1 MSESLGNKTLKGV
14 SWSALERFSF
24 QGITFIIQLVL
35 ARLLT
40 PSDYG
45 VIAMLSI
52 FLQLAQVLI
61 DCGFGNALIKKQ
73 DCTDVDFSTV
83 FFFNLGISL
92 LIYFILFFLS
102 PFISRFYDTPLLTPV
117 LRVLALTLLFNAVS
131 IVQQTILVKKV
142 DFRSQSIVTLSS
154 AIISGAVGIL
164 CAYKGYGPWALV
176 FQQLLNSILRSI
188 FYLAIVR
195 WIPKVTFS
203 VSSFSYVFNFGSKLL
218 LSTFIDVIYKNLY
231 KIVIGKKYSD
241 ADLGYY
247 TKAEEFAM
255 FPSSNVANI
264 ISRVCLPIMS
274 KIQDDNERLLNVYRS
289 LIRYTSFLIFPLM
302 IGLLAVSRPFIITFL
317 KDAWEPAVLILRI
330 LCLDWMLDFISVLNL
345 NLLLVKGRTDLVLKL
360 QVIKKI
366 IAVAILFATVPF
378 GIEVMCWGKF
388 LYAIIAVIINTY
400 YTKQLIGLRLLSQ
413 MCDILPF
420 LIVSIVMGVSS
431 YIMTIQFNNSIT
443 SLFAGIVT
451 GIVMYLIMSLVFFKK
466 DINALFVIIRK
477 RNE

>member
-1 MSESLGNKTLKGV
+1 
-14 SWSALERFSF
+14 
-24 QGITFIIQLVL
+24 
-35 ARLLT
+35 
-40 PSDYG
+40 
-45 VIAMLSI
+45 
-52 FLQLAQVLI
+52 
-61 DCGFGNALIKKQ
+61 
-73 DCTDVDFSTV
+73 
-83 FFFNLGISL
+83 
-92 LIYFILFFLS
+92 
-102 PFISRFYDTPLLTPV
+102 
-117 LRVLALTLLFNAVS
+117 LFNAVS